1 MTARR
6 TQTLQIPE
14 LRNLSQ
20 SRLVQVQEI
29 GVHPIL
35 HLLLSLAIHFV
46 PFGAV
51 VNSSKGSFCVVR
63 DMALLQT
70 TGSVISTLI
79 SASELVSA
87 IVALRVM
94 AGRVGQPVREAMW

>member
-1 MTARR
+1 
-6 TQTLQIPE
+6 
-14 LRNLSQ
+14 
-20 SRLVQVQEI
+20 LVQAQEI
-29 GVHPIL
+29 GVHLIVR
-35 HLLLSLAIHFV
+35 LLLSLAIHFV

-51 VNSSKGSFCVVR
+51 ANSSKGSFCVVR

-70 TGSVISTLI
+70 TGSVISTPI

-94 AGRVGQPVREAMW
+94 AGRVGQQGPEAMW